1 MQIRLM
7 RWVDGRGAKLGL
19 DGPLQ
24 RYLDEGNAHVSVGAG
39 HLSGRAGLIRLL
51 EQAGYRN
58 EAMK

>member
-1 MQIRLM
+1 M
-7 RWVDGRGAKLGL
+7 
-19 DGPLQ
+19 Q

-51 EQAGYRN
+51 EQAGYRS